1 MRIEQ
6 ILFLHHH
13 REDTYFREFPGPTVA
28 LQEQEI
34 KFHFKLLRF

>member
-1 MRIEQ
+1 MRLKQ
-6 ILFLHHH
+6 ILLLHRY
-13 REDTYFREFPGPTVA
+13 REDTYFREFPGHTVA